1 MFMFC
6 NTEKQGLDDGGTMQL
21 KIDFDFVVGMF
32 FVLKISVR
40 VICFEFACECS
51 FQNTTRRMLEEGV
64 EGGKFGCKYVLH

>member
-1 MFMFC
+1 
-6 NTEKQGLDDGGTMQL
+6 
-21 KIDFDFVVGMF
+21 MF
-32 FVLKISVR
+32 FVLIISVC